1 MQESDVKIIGKQLL
15 EDLANTWQ
23 KQLTDPRN
31 LTQIPN
37 IAIF

>member
-1 MQESDVKIIGKQLL
+1 MQESDVKIIGKLL